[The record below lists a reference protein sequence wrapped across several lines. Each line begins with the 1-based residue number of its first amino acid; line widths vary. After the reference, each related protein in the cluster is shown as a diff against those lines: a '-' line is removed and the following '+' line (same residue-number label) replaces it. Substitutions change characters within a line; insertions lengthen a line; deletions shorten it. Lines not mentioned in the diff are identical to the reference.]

1 MSKIK
6 SISVT
11 NLKAISSLSADF
23 AGATAIITGKNNSGK
38 STFLRSLP
46 DRIRGIKPDVVV
58 KFGESEGRAE
68 WTLTTGEQFI
78 WQVDTKSAKG
88 EKLTFITKD
97 QIKTSVTKEIA
108 ARFFPPVFDVD
119 KFLTDGPKEQMVKV
133 EKLAGIDLT
142 EIKARYK
149 SAYDDRT
156 YANRKQ
162 AEETAKMTQVDL
174 SLPETETPID
184 DLQKELAGIDAHNM
198 RFNQVADGVKSKA
211 ETIEENNTEIERLR
225 GLITALETK
234 NTGLQQDITKGNEWM
249 AADKNKIKPASLKTE
264 IEAKIKTIT
273 DTNKKIVANNLARE
287 QVKKVTAANEA
298 AEDADALVKSIEQ
311 EKLDL
316 IKNAKLP
323 EGFGFNDDGLT
334 YTGLPF
340 TREQI
345 SSSAIYIAALK
356 LAVLTLGEVRML
368 HFDASFLDKNSLADI
383 ERWAQEQDLQL
394 LVERPD
400 FEAGEIKY
408 ELVNQA

>member
-11 NLKAISSLSADF
+11 NLKAISELSADF
-23 AGATAIITGKNNSGK
+23 NGATAIITGKNNSGK

-97 QIKTSVTKEIA
+97 QIKTSVTKDIA

-119 KFLTDGPKEQMVKV
+119 KFLTDGPKEQMTKV

-184 DLQKELAGIDAHNM
+184 ELQKELAGIDAHNQ
-198 RFNQVADGVKSKA
+198 RFEYVRKGVQEKADQEKECDTQIVALQKQILELQKKA
-211 ETIEENNTEIERLR
+211 V
-225 GLITALETK
+225 ALHDE
-234 NTGLQQDITKGNEWM
+234 ITKGEDWM
-249 AADKNKIKPASLKTE
+249 NQEANKIKPASLKTE

-273 DTNKKIVANNLARE
+273 DQNKKIVANNLARE
-287 QVKKVTAANEA
+287 QVKKVSAANKA
-298 AEDADALVKSIEQ
+298 AEEADALVKSIEQ
-311 EKLDL
+311 EKLDM

-345 SSSAIYIAALK
+345 SSSGIYIAALK

-408 ELVNQA
+408 ELVNPE